1 MRGKRQCLEA
11 LVTQEEGMVGKLSGK
26 EESLFS
32 FVMRRMLLIIE
43 KSNRAFRKL
52 GGFVENKGSAM
63 HRTFRGS

>member
-11 LVTQEEGMVGKLSGK
+11 LVTQEEGMVGKSSGK
-26 EESLFS
+26 EDSLFS
-32 FVMRRMLLIIE
+32 FVMRRMLLIIG

-52 GGFVENKGSAM
+52 GVFVENKGSAM

>member
-1 MRGKRQCLEA
+1 M
-11 LVTQEEGMVGKLSGK
+11 TQEEGMVGKLSGK

-32 FVMRRMLLIIE
+32 FVMRRMLLIIG

-52 GGFVENKGSAM
+52 GSFVENKGNTM